1 MSISDKNVVMKRISA
16 ATPESPIDVFLAD
29 IDGSTPLESVFG
41 GTVGAASRRAKAGK
55 SFVGTFHSKMEGSAV
70 AKTLTKAILSRH
82 RLIKAQK

>member
-1 MSISDKNVVMKRISA
+1 M
-16 ATPESPIDVFLAD
+16 ATDTPLTDPAMERRRQACLKQLAD
-29 IDGSTPLESVFG
+29 IDGSTSLESVFG